1 MADLRRPQHND
12 VDLLLVNAR
21 LRDEL
26 EPFFD
31 EAITRLNVEAV
42 PTNVENAYLE
52 SMLAWERAPVLPISR
67 WFEPE
72 LRLPPPQTLD
82 DQGLHDLLWDTIQKL
97 FDKRIVL
104 EFTDHLTDRQLY
116 SLIYR
121 DILPSQEKKI
131 ESSDRYLHW
140 DCASLG
146 EDMET
151 WLRYYATEEDRC
163 DWSDEWGAPL
173 PPTEIPPYP
182 RQLPRRPL

>member
-12 VDLLLVNAR
+12 VDLLLVNAQ

-82 DQGLHDLLWDTIQKL
+82 DQRLHDLLWDTIQRL
-97 FDKRIVL
+97 FDKRI
-104 EFTDHLTDRQLY
+104 
-116 SLIYR
+116 
-121 DILPSQEKKI
+121 
-131 ESSDRYLHW
+131 
-140 DCASLG
+140 
-146 EDMET
+146 
-151 WLRYYATEEDRC
+151 
-163 DWSDEWGAPL
+163 
-173 PPTEIPPYP
+173 
-182 RQLPRRPL
+182 